1 MSVQQQQEIE
11 QLMKKCQRGF
21 GNYPNALDD
30 ANNLLSECYG
40 LLSKCD
46 LRIALKDSE
55 LSYLYG
61 LDRVPATYKKRIK
74 KVLDI

>member
-1 MSVQQQQEIE
+1 MSQEQQEIE
-11 QLMKKCQRGF
+11 QLMKKCQRGV

-40 LLSKCD
+40 LLGKCN
-46 LRIALKDSE
+46 LRIAFKNSE

-61 LDRVPATYKKRIK
+61 QDRVPSTYKQRIK
-74 KVLDI
+74 TALDI

>member
-1 MSVQQQQEIE
+1 MSKEQQEIE

-40 LLSKCD
+40 LLGKCN
-46 LRIALKDSE
+46 LRMTFKNSE

-61 LDRVPATYKKRIK
+61 QDRVPSSYKQRIK
-74 KVLDI
+74 TALDI

>member
-1 MSVQQQQEIE
+1 MSKEQQEIE

-40 LLSKCD
+40 LLGKCN
-46 LRIALKDSE
+46 LRMTLKNCE

-61 LDRVPATYKKRIK
+61 QDRVPSSYKQRIK
-74 KVLDI
+74 TVLDI